1 MAQKSPENVD
11 NWGLLCLISFL
22 SPVSSACHTFHMSL
36 NRFIKSP
43 LVLFVLSITVAISA
57 HSAPVKQR
65 TSKVISQ
72 KDQEKKDQALVLAKK
87 RELSRKPTM
96 VIPPI
101 LAKSSAANEQVL
113 YSEILSN
120 FDNNNEIGFRARYQM
135 FMSKYAQSRLADEV
149 LYLSGTMALA
159 NKNYGLALSD
169 LNKILTKYP
178 NSNKA
183 SAALFAKGI
192 VLKRMNLTENART
205 ALLDVTK
212 KYKGSPE
219 ALRAQTELKILK

>member
-1 MAQKSPENVD
+1 MAFHHFVKSPSIYRSA
-11 NWGLLCLISFL
+11 LFIL
-22 SPVSSACHTFHMSL
+22 SL
-36 NRFIKSP
+36 
-43 LVLFVLSITVAISA
+43 TVAISA
-57 HSAPVKQR
+57 HSAPLKNFEKNSGKNSEKIQKTAKVLELEKKR
-65 TSKVISQ
+65 KVISQ
-72 KDQEKKDQALVLAKK
+72 KDQDKKDRALVLAKK

-113 YSEILSN
+113 YSELLSN
-120 FDNNNEIGFRARYQM
+120 FDSNNEIGFRARYQM
-135 FMSKYAQSRLADEV
+135 FMSKYPHSRLADEV

-169 LNKILTKYP
+169 LNKILNKYP